1 MKTKEKKEV
10 FSKDISELKNRLKE
24 AREQLFEM
32 RMDFSQNKLKNSR
45 QLFFK
50 RREIAQIMTVIREKE
65 LAK

>member
-10 FSKDISELKNRLKE
+10 FSKDIKELKNRLKE

-65 LAK
+65 LVK